1 MIIILSILVLFFSFL
16 ILLLSLNYS
25 VIHWEENKILSLSRK
40 NRAKNSFTGGV
51 DNVSIHKPSSMQ
63 NILSSISTQQNY
75 SDMKQSF
82 NAVIKKNAISAFAKT
97 KQFFSQLIELSKP
110 VKHIS
115 SEFVE
120 VDYKQSQVSNAGIN
134 EKQQIPVE
142 IRSDFEE
149 KTIKS
154 DLRKEYNKEMP
165 KSKILEEA
173 TIGLAPEK
181 DSKSEE
187 LGMFEKLEARLYEKL
202 KQSGMSNYDI
212 WLELGDLY
220 HKYDDNK
227 KALEIYALVSKHSKD
242 ELQRK
247 IAVNKLIGL

>member
-1 MIIILSILVLFFSFL
+1 MIIILSILVLFVSFL

-40 NRAKNSFTGGV
+40 NRAKNHFTGSV
-51 DNVSIHKPSSMQ
+51 DNVTTNKPSSVQ
-63 NILSSISTQQNY
+63 SILSSISNQQNY

-82 NAVIKKNAISAFAKT
+82 NSSIKKNAAFAKT
-97 KQFFSQLIELSKP
+97 KQFFAQVIELSKP
-110 VKHIS
+110 VKKIS

-120 VDYKQSQVSNAGIN
+120 VDYKKPQGTDSVTT

-142 IRSDFEE
+142 IRSDFEA

-154 DLRKEYNKEMP
+154 EPRQGYTKQVP
-165 KSKILEEA
+165 KSEILEDA
-173 TIGLAPEK
+173 TIGLAPNK
-181 DSKSEE
+181 DSKNEE